1 MDVADWQEWTVG
13 LVLAICAA
21 FILYKT
27 YKMVRCIKLKDN
39 PCEQCTAICILKK
52 RKKLPR

>member
-1 MDVADWQEWTVG
+1 MDVARWQEYTVLLILG
-13 LVLAICAA
+13 ICVAI
-21 FILYKT
+21 ILYKT
-27 YKMVRCIKLKDN
+27 YKMVRCIKRKDN